1 MSDLTAVDILL
12 EPEDTM
18 ISRAKSINRRL
29 LASVPSPPGFALDEN
44 HRPHITVLQRY
55 VRTADLDG
63 VFEAVQLLLKT
74 QDSSALTLTATGL
87 AHMKM
92 DVYPDTGLAAVIV
105 KPGPEVLGFQAN
117 LIEALLPFTESGGT
131 ARAYV
136 RTEIEP
142 DINEQTIHYIE
153 NYVPEHS
160 GENYLAHV
168 SVGLAKLSDLTTIEA
183 ESFEPLPFSPAAIS
197 VYQLGNNGTAAKHLK
212 TWTS

>member
-55 VRTADLDG
+55 VRTEDLDG
-63 VFEAVQLLLKT
+63 VFDAVRVLLETLDMST
-74 QDSSALTLTATGL
+74 LTLTATGL
-87 AHMKM
+87 AHMDM
-92 DVYPDTGLAAVIV
+92 DAYPSAGLAAIIV
-105 KPGPEVLGFQAN
+105 KPGPEVLGFQAD

-131 ARAYV
+131 AQAYV

-142 DINEQTIHYIE
+142 EINEQTIHYIE

-212 TWTS
+212 TWTA